1 MPSLYNSYM
10 LSQLIFSNYL
20 YISVLIFSVLGLLL
34 ADYRYKTAFFDID
47 KRVGTIKSIGI
58 VMSLLL
64 LFDVLGIINN
74 IFSTN
79 QRYVSGVYLFSPDL
93 PLEEFIFLFLL
104 CYFCLILYIFLK
116 NNLSKIKDRDV

>member
-10 LSQLIFSNYL
+10 LSQLIFSKYL

-34 ADYRYKTAFFDID
+34 ADYRYKAAFFDIN